1 MNINDKECVVLSRN
15 GVPQEWENRYG
26 NRANFVNI
34 FLLILLS
41 FVLSGWQG
49 GLIALC
55 IAFSIEFVYMKI
67 GQKKYTTIEK
77 EFKSY
82 LLSGCKPYLVYLV
95 SDGLLG
101 ATYSIVADDKLSTV
115 FAEVNA
121 DLSGSSFWP
130 TIIFLSEENKIKLTS
145 KRFTNP
151 DKIRDFY
158 VKNIAVLRSYNPT
171 QENLAAISEVLQWQK
186 DIEGEE
192 ETKQEKERVYKS
204 LSKRGTK

>member
-1 MNINDKECVVLSRN
+1 MLSRN
-15 GVPQEWENRYG
+15 RVPQEWENGYG

-49 GLIALC
+49 VLIALC
-55 IAFSIEFVYMKI
+55 IAFSIDFVYMKI

-115 FAEVNA
+115 YAETNA
-121 DLSGSSFWP
+121 VLSGWSFWP

-145 KRFTNP
+145 KRFTTP

-186 DIEGEE
+186 YLKDEE
-192 ETKQEKERVYKS
+192 EIEHEKDLV
-204 LSKRGTK
+204 LQNLFKRDKK

>member
-1 MNINDKECVVLSRN
+1 MLSRN

-55 IAFSIEFVYMKI
+55 MAFSIEFVYMKI

-115 FAEVNA
+115 YAEANA
-121 DLSGSSFWP
+121 YLSGWSFWP
-130 TIIFLSEENKIKLTS
+130 TIVFLSDKHKAKLTG
-145 KRFTNP
+145 KRFTSTA
-151 DKIRDFY
+151 KIQDFY
-158 VKNIAVLRSYNPT
+158 IKNIAVLRSYNPT
-171 QENLAAISEVLQWQK
+171 KENLAAIAEVLKWQK
-186 DIEGEE
+186 DMQEEIE
-192 ETKQEKERVYKS
+192 QEKRTN
-204 LSKRGTK
+204 L